1 MSLFRIAECDY
12 TRGVKWPPMS
22 VRFSGYVLLLLGF
35 VLALPGRLR
44 GTDAPDRDAH
54 QLYAA
59 LNALRIDPATVYRLA
74 AENRISLH
82 RGDATLQLDEG
93 KLAFFTALDG
103 QITGAVFAG
112 RGHVLAAPRDPVEKQ
127 QMGRFLGATVLDEDF
142 TTAYL
147 RFTDQTAQELLA
159 ELRNAT
165 LAPQTDIVLAAH
177 WDAILRALN
186 PQHTLRVLAT
196 QLSQNPQPY
205 FYAALQGVV
214 HGAFDVI
221 YDQQRREPFVLG
233 QPRTAGGQAE
243 GRVFYDAW
251 VSYALPGDA
260 TPEVPFRASHYALEA
275 SIGANN
281 VLEATATVQGQ
292 AETAGERL
300 IAFELAR
307 TLLVEDL
314 TDEQGRALA
323 FFQNE
328 GLDAQSRADHGNDAI
343 YVVLPKPTTA
353 AQQFTLRFR
362 YRGNVITDAGNGVLV
377 VGARESWYPHLGD
390 TADFAIYDL
399 TMRWPRKLQLVATG
413 VKLSERVD
421 GDFRMARWQT
431 QKPAPVAGFNLG
443 EYAST
448 SVAVGRYSVDVYAN
462 HELEQSLHSRL
473 ASPPPDAGAIFGLG
487 RLSAAERPA
496 LSGGAF
502 DHSPPPSPAEA
513 LKQLAKEIES
523 SIRFYETFS
532 GPFPFPVLSVSQ
544 IPGNF
549 GQGWPGLLYL
559 STYAYLSP
567 EAQRQAGLSATGQ
580 EHFTEL
586 MPYHEVAH
594 QWWGNVVGWSSY
606 RDQWIN
612 ESIASYLALLFAD
625 SRRPADHLLH
635 LWLERFRH
643 SLLAK
648 PETGEGA
655 PAAETGAL
663 TLGSRLDSS
672 RSPHAYD
679 VVVYSKGAWVLHMIR
694 QMLRQPGAKN
704 PDERFTAFL
713 QALSSKY
720 AYRALST
727 EDLQMELESV
737 MTRSMDLE
745 GGRSMEWFFDEW
757 VRGTGIPR
765 YHVEFSARSS
775 EKGFLVR
782 GTLTQTGVPRS
793 FIAPVPIYARTE
805 AGRMVLLGTVVAEGT
820 KTTFHFLTPAM
831 PRKLLIDPEMTLLC
845 ETE

>member
-12 TRGVKWPPMS
+12 TRGVKLRPMS
-22 VRFSGYVLLLLGF
+22 VRSGCCAVLF
-35 VLALPGRLR
+35 ASCVLTLSGALCATESR
-44 GTDAPDRDAH
+44 DRDPH

-59 LNALRIDPATVYRLA
+59 LNAVRVDPATVYRVA

-82 RGDATLQLDEG
+82 RGDATLQFDEG

-103 QITGAVFAG
+103 QITGAVFSG
-112 RGHVLAAPRDPVEKQ
+112 RGHALAAPRDPVEKQ

-142 TTAYL
+142 ATAYL
-147 RFTDQTAQELLA
+147 RFTDQTAQELLG

-165 LAPQTDIVLAAH
+165 LAPESDMVLAAH
-177 WDAILRALN
+177 WDEILAALN

-196 QLSQNPQPY
+196 QLSQNPKPY
-205 FYAALQGVV
+205 FYAALEGVV

-221 YDQQRREPFVLG
+221 YDQQRREAFVLG
-233 QPRTAGGQAE
+233 QPRNARGPAGG
-243 GRVFYDAW
+243 GVFYDAW
-251 VSYALPGDA
+251 VSYALPGDT
-260 TPEVPFRASHYALEA
+260 TPQEPFQASHYALEA
-275 SIGANN
+275 SIGTNN
-281 VLEATATVQGQ
+281 TLEGTALIQVQAQ
-292 AETAGERL
+292 TAGERL
-300 IAFELAR
+300 VVFGLAR
-307 TLLVEDL
+307 SLLADSI

-328 GLDAQSRADHGNDAI
+328 GLDIPSRAERGNDEI
-343 YVVLPKPTTA
+343 YVVLPKPA
-353 AQQFTLRFR
+353 AATEQFSLRFR

-377 VGARESWYPHLGD
+377 VGARDSWYPHLGD
-390 TADFAIYDL
+390 AADFATYDL

-413 VKLSERVD
+413 VKLDERVD
-421 GDFRMARWQT
+421 GDFRVARWQT
-431 QKPAPVAGFNLG
+431 QKPVPVAGFNLG
-443 EYAST
+443 EYASAT
-448 SVAVGRYSVDVYAN
+448 VAAGRYSVDVYAN
-462 HELEQSLHSRL
+462 RELEQSLNSRL
-473 ASPPPDAGAIFGLG
+473 ASLPPDGGSIFGLG

-502 DHSPPPSPAEA
+502 AHAPPPSPADT
-513 LKQLAKEIES
+513 LRQLGKEIES

-532 GPFPFPVLSVSQ
+532 GPFPFPSLSVSQ

-567 EAQRQAGLSATGQ
+567 EAQRQAGLSASGQ

-625 SRRPADHLLH
+625 SRRPADHLMR

-643 SLLAK
+643 SLLVK
-648 PETGEGA
+648 PENGERA

-663 TLGSRLDSS
+663 TLGARLDSS
-672 RSPHAYD
+672 RTPHDYD

-694 QMLRQPGAKN
+694 EMLRQPAAKN
-704 PDERFTAFL
+704 PDARFTAFL
-713 QALSSKY
+713 QTLSSKY

-727 EDLQMELESV
+727 EDLQKELEAV
-737 MTRSMDLE
+737 MTPAMDLE

-757 VRGTGIPR
+757 IRGTGIPR
-765 YHVEFSARSS
+765 YHVEFTARSS
-775 EKGFLVR
+775 ERGILVH

-793 FIAPVPIYARTE
+793 FIAPVPIYARLD
-805 AGRMVLLGTVVAEGT
+805 AGHTVLLGTVVAEGA
-820 KTTFHFLTPAM
+820 KTTFHFVTPTP